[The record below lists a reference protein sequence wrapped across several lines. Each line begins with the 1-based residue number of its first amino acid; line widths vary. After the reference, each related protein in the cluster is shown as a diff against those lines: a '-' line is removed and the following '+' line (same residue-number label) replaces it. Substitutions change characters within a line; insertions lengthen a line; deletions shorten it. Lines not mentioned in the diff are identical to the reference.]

1 VKVALI
7 LIVFLILG
15 FIIREIWSKNK
26 WKSPKKSFPSIWQKI
41 LLKNVNFYF
50 GLDALDQKKFEY
62 KVQEFLLNVR
72 ITGVDTEV
80 DETDKLLIASS
91 AVIPIFEFPNW
102 KYTNLFEVLL
112 YSSAFNEK
120 FQTKGEERSIL
131 GMVGTGYM
139 NGKMILSKQAL
150 KHGFENETD
159 KKNTAIH
166 EFVHLLDKSD
176 GVIDGIPNNLMQK
189 QYVIPWIDL
198 MNQEMDAIYAR
209 TSDINPYGG
218 TNKSEFF
225 AVASEYFFERPKL
238 MAQKHPKLYSI
249 LEHVFNSD
257 MTERNLKRQKQHI
270 SRNDDCPCGSL
281 KKFKH
286 CCGETHYTRK

>member
-1 VKVALI
+1 MKIALI
-7 LIVFLILG
+7 LVVFLILG
-15 FIIREIWSKNK
+15 IIIREIWSKNK
-26 WKSPKKSFPSIWQKI
+26 WKEPSEIFPEIWKQM
-41 LLKNVNFYF
+41 LLKKVSFYH
-50 GLDALDQKKFEY
+50 GLSDEDKKRFEY

-72 ITGVDTEV
+72 ITGVDTQVTEQ
-80 DETDKLLIASS
+80 DEILIAAS

-112 YSSAFNEK
+112 YSSSFNEN
-120 FQTKGEERSIL
+120 FQTKGGERRIL

-150 KHGFENETD
+150 IHGFKNETD

-166 EFVHLLDKSD
+166 EFVHLIDKSD
-176 GVIDGIPNNLMQK
+176 GVIDGIPENLMQK

-198 MNQEMDAIYAR
+198 MNQEMEAIYQKK
-209 TSDINPYGG
+209 SDINPYGG

-238 MAQKHPKLYSI
+238 MVQKHPKLYHI
-249 LEHVFNSD
+249 LEEVFNSD
-257 MTERNLKRQKQHI
+257 MDERNLKRQKQHI
-270 SRNDDCPCGSL
+270 NRNDACPCDSG

-286 CCGETHYTRK
+286 CCGKGHY